1 MLILVI
7 GSVFSTHVILII
19 IAHLMLVEVSFPE
32 KRLLLMLL
40 VIRHVVCSF
49 DYFWALIEAELI
61 KGRRITFFCPV
72 VSDNTYFFTLADFEF
87 FEVFVVV
94 WIFIFLD
101 FSSFAVRQRNYRLL
115 ITLFWPTFLN
125 LLVCFFQIRVVIMIT
140 QRFWLENFWVHFL
153 LLLVKIFI
161 ILFCLLY
168 RSCYFRNFN
177 FFWLP
182 QVTTYDF
189 SQILGLTL
197 LDVLG
202 RFRLLLFLS
211 FDWAERLQITLI

>member
-19 IAHLMLVEVSFPE
+19 IAHLMLVVVSFPK

-40 VIRHVVCSF
+40 VIRHVVMTTS
-49 DYFWALIEAELI
+49 
-61 KGRRITFFCPV
+61 GRRIAFFCPV
-72 VSDNTYFFTLADFEF
+72 VSDNANFFTLADFEF
-87 FEVFVVV
+87 FEIFVVV

-101 FSSFAVRQRNYRLL
+101 FSNFTVRHRNNRLL
-115 ITLFWPTFLN
+115 ITLFRPTFLN
-125 LLVCFFQIRVVIMIT
+125 LLVCFFQIRVIVMIT
-140 QRFWLENFWVHFL
+140 QRFWLENFRVHFL
-153 LLLVKIFI
+153 LLLMKIFI

-168 RSCYFRNFN
+168 GSCYFRNFN

-182 QVTTYDF
+182 QVTTYDL
-189 SQILGLTL
+189 SQILRLTL
-197 LDVLG
+197 LDILG

-211 FDWAERLQITLI
+211 FDRAERLQITLI